1 MDFKQIQELIKII
14 NKSNIGEIII
24 EDNDFK
30 IKIKQ
35 KEEKA
40 ETIVTAPAASPVGAP
55 IYTPAPVA
63 PLRPRLLHRHL

>member
-30 IKIKQ
+30 IKMG
-35 KEEKA
+35 KA
-40 ETIVTAPAASPVGAP
+40 TVTEA
-55 IYTPAPVA
+55 
-63 PLRPRLLHRHL
+63 LLQATKLI